1 MSNTP
6 FAESRSSEP
15 AERTIARKMIRILN
29 DSTLDRRQRETLVRK
44 AQRELVE
51 MRQRKRQRES
61 LLRQMAAVQLPVG
74 FHAQSVAVSDGRMQ
88 VGAMKKSG
96 AFAWFDARPTP
107 EGVRESAFRLR
118 AEHPGKV
125 ATR

>member
-1 MSNTP
+1 M
-6 FAESRSSEP
+6 
-15 AERTIARKMIRILN
+15 
-29 DSTLDRRQRETLVRK
+29 
-44 AQRELVE
+44 
-51 MRQRKRQRES
+51 S
-61 LLRQMAAVQLPVG
+61 LLRQLAAVQLPVG